1 MKKESIHNRRQFL
14 KKGIKSAAL
23 AAVLPASIN
32 QKDAHRNDNKP
43 EEKFV
48 YRTLGRTGI
57 KVPIVSMGT
66 GDTDNPNLIKAA
78 VDSGIGL
85 LATSIFYANGNNE
98 KMIGELIKEHGR
110 NSVVVMTSGWPGGV
124 NHKEGLFTEE
134 AKTEPY
140 ITTCENSMKNLGVDY
155 IDIFLLPFVAKRESV
170 FYEPLLKAMEHIKN
184 QGMAK
189 YIGIATHSWEP
200 EAINAAVE
208 IGIYDVAMVAYN
220 FKKTNIIEINEAIE
234 NAVKAGL
241 GIIAMKTMAGAYWD
255 KEKTLPINTRAAL
268 KWVLQNE
275 NIHTAVPGI
284 TTFDQLTEDLA
295 VMSDLKLS
303 EQEKADLKL
312 AQRNTEHG
320 IYCQQCGECI
330 EQCPEL
336 LDIPTIMRSYMY
348 AYGYRNIGNAK
359 ATLSNANISSL
370 PCNDCDTC
378 QVNCTM
384 GFNIK
389 QKILD
394 IVRLNNVPDDFLV

>member
-1 MKKESIHNRRQFL
+1 MKNESIQNRRQFL

-32 QKDAHRNDNKP
+32 QKNVHSNDGKP

-57 KVPIVSMGT
+57 KVPIVSMGA

-78 VDSGIGL
+78 LDSGIIL
-85 LATSIFYANGNNE
+85 FATSQYYGNGNNE
-98 KMIGELIKEHGR
+98 KMIGELIKERGR
-110 NSVVVMTSGWPGGV
+110 NSVIVITSGWPGGV

-140 ITTCENSMKNLGVDY
+140 IKSCENSMKNLGVDY

-170 FYEPLLKAMEHIKN
+170 FYEPLLKAMENIKK

-189 YIGIATHSWEP
+189 FIGIATHSWEP

-208 IGIYDVAMVAYN
+208 VGIYDVAMVAYN
-220 FKKTNIIEINEAIE
+220 FKKNNIEEINEALK
-234 NAVKAGL
+234 NAVKAGI
-241 GIIAMKTMAGAYWD
+241 GTIAMKTMAGAYWD
-255 KEKTLPINTRAAL
+255 KEKTLPINTKAAL

-275 NIHTAVPGI
+275 NIHTSVPGI

-295 VMSDLKLS
+295 VMSDLNLTDD
-303 EQEKADLKL
+303 EKTDLKL
-312 AQRNTEHG
+312 AQRKTGNG
-320 IYCQQCGECI
+320 IYCQQCGECV

-348 AYGYRNIGNAK
+348 AYGYRNISNAK
-359 ATLSNANISSL
+359 ATLSNAGISSL

-378 QVNCTM
+378 QVDCTM

-389 QKILD
+389 QKIRD
-394 IVRLNNVPDDFLV
+394 IARLSNVPDDFIV

>member
-1 MKKESIHNRRQFL
+1 MSKESVHNRRQFL
-14 KKGIKSAAL
+14 KKGVKSAAL
-23 AAVLPASIN
+23 AAILPASIN
-32 QKDAHRNDNKP
+32 PKNVPGNDVKP

-66 GDTDNPNLIKAA
+66 GDTDNQNLIKAA
-78 VDSGIGL
+78 LDSGITL

-98 KMIGELIKEHGR
+98 KMIGELAKGRDR
-110 NSVVVMTSGWPGGV
+110 NSIVIMTSGWPGGV

-134 AKTEPY
+134 AETEPY
-140 ITTCENSMKNLGVDY
+140 IKTCEDSMKNLGVDY
-155 IDIFLLPFVAKRESV
+155 IDIFLLPFAAKRESV
-170 FYEPLLKAMEHIKN
+170 FYEPLLKAMEHIKKT
-184 QGMAK
+184 GMAK

-208 IGIYDVAMVAYN
+208 VGIYDIAMVAYN
-220 FKKTNIIEINEAIE
+220 FKKTNIREINEALE

-268 KWVLQNE
+268 KWALQNE

-284 TTFDQLTEDLA
+284 TTFDQLSEDLA
-295 VMSDLKLS
+295 VMSDLNLTD
-303 EQEKADLKL
+303 EEKADLKL

-320 IYCQQCGECI
+320 IYCQQCGDCI

-348 AYGYRNIGNAK
+348 AYGYRNISNAK
-359 ATLSNANISSL
+359 LTLSSANISTLS
-370 PCNDCDTC
+370 CTDCESCPVDC
-378 QVNCTM
+378 AM
-384 GFNIK
+384 GFDIK
-389 QKILD
+389 QKIMD
-394 IVRLNNVPDDFLV
+394 IARLNNVPDDFLV

>member
-1 MKKESIHNRRQFL
+1 MKNELTHNRRQFL
-14 KKGIKSAAL
+14 KTGIKSAAL
-23 AAVLPASIN
+23 AAVLPAGIN
-32 QKDAHRNDNKP
+32 QKDIHGSEDNT
-43 EEKFV
+43 EKEFV
-48 YRTLGRTGI
+48 YRTLGKTGI

-66 GDTDNPNLIKAA
+66 GDTDNQNLIKAA
-78 VDSGIGL
+78 LDSGISL
-85 LATSIFYANGNNE
+85 LATSIVYANGNNE
-98 KMIGELIKEHGR
+98 KMIGELIKGRDR
-110 NSVVVMTSGWPGGV
+110 NSVVIITSGWPGGV

-140 ITTCENSMKNLGVDY
+140 IKTCENSMKNLGVDY

-170 FYEPLLKAMEHIKN
+170 FYEPLVKAMEHIKK

-220 FKKTNIIEINEAIE
+220 FKKTNIREINEALE

-255 KEKTLPINTRAAL
+255 KEKTLPINTKAAL
-268 KWVLQNE
+268 KWALQNE
-275 NIHTAVPGI
+275 NIHTSVPGI

-295 VMSDLKLS
+295 VMSDLKLTDD
-303 EQEKADLKL
+303 EKADLKL
-312 AQRNTEHG
+312 AQRNTENG
-320 IYCQQCGECI
+320 IYCQQCGECV

-348 AYGYRNIGNAK
+348 AYGYRNIRNAK
-359 ATLSNANISSL
+359 FTLSAANLQSL
-370 PCNDCDTC
+370 PCIDCDTC
-378 QVNCTM
+378 QINCTM

-389 QKILD
+389 RKILD
-394 IVRLNNVPDDFLV
+394 IARLKNVPDDFLI

>member
-1 MKKESIHNRRQFL
+1 MNKESVHNRRQFL
-14 KKGIKSAAL
+14 KKGVKSAAL
-23 AAVLPASIN
+23 AAILPASIN
-32 QKDAHRNDNKP
+32 PKNVPGNDVKP

-78 VDSGIGL
+78 LDSGITL
-85 LATSIFYANGNNE
+85 LATSIFYGKGNNE
-98 KMIGELIKEHGR
+98 KMIGELAKGRDR
-110 NSVVVMTSGWPGGV
+110 NSIVIMTSGWPGGV

-140 ITTCENSMKNLGVDY
+140 IKTCEDSIKNLGVDY
-155 IDIFLLPFVAKRESV
+155 IDIFLLPFAAKRESV
-170 FYEPLLKAMEHIKN
+170 YYEPLLKAMEHIKK

-208 IGIYDVAMVAYN
+208 VGIYDIAMVAYN
-220 FKKTNIIEINEAIE
+220 FKKTNIREINEALE

-284 TTFDQLTEDLA
+284 TTFDQLSEDLA
-295 VMSDLKLS
+295 VMSDLNLTD
-303 EQEKADLKL
+303 EEKADLKL

-320 IYCQQCGECI
+320 IYCQQCGDCL

-348 AYGYRNIGNAK
+348 AYGYRNISKAK
-359 ATLSNANISSL
+359 LTLSRANISTL
-370 PCNDCDTC
+370 PCTDCDS
-378 QVNCTM
+378 CTVDCAM
-384 GFNIK
+384 GFDIK

-394 IVRLNNVPDDFLV
+394 IARLNNVPDDFLV

>member
-1 MKKESIHNRRQFL
+1 MKDESIHNRRQFL

-32 QKDAHRNDNKP
+32 QKDVLSNNDKP

-66 GDTDNPNLIKAA
+66 GDTNNQNLVKAA
-78 VDSGIGL
+78 LDSGISL
-85 LATSIFYANGNNE
+85 LATSIYYGNGNNE
-98 KMIGELIKEHGR
+98 KMIGELAKGRDR
-110 NSVVVMTSGWPGGV
+110 NSIVIITSGWPGGV

-140 ITTCENSMKNLGVDY
+140 IKSCETSMKNLGVDY
-155 IDIFLLPFVAKRESV
+155 INIFLLPFVAKRESV
-170 FYEPLLKAMEHIKN
+170 FYEPLLKAMEHIKK

-208 IGIYDVAMVAYN
+208 VGIYDVAMVAYN
-220 FKKTNIIEINEAIE
+220 FKKNNIEEINEAVE

-241 GIIAMKTMAGAYWD
+241 GIIAMKTMAGAYCD
-255 KEKTLPINTRAAL
+255 KEKTLPINTKAAL

-284 TTFDQLTEDLA
+284 TTFDHLTEDLA
-295 VMSDLKLS
+295 VMSDLKLTDD
-303 EQEKADLKL
+303 EKADLKL
-312 AQRNTEHG
+312 ALRNTENG
-320 IYCQQCGECI
+320 IYCQQCGECV

-348 AYGYRNIGNAK
+348 AYGYRNISNARV
-359 ATLSNANISSL
+359 TLSDARVSSK
-370 PCNDCDTC
+370 PCTDCDSC
-378 QVNCTM
+378 QIKCPM
-384 GFNIK
+384 GFDIK

-394 IVRLNNVPDDFLV
+394 IIRLKDIPDDFLT

>member
-1 MKKESIHNRRQFL
+1 MSKKTTHNRRQFL

-32 QKDAHRNDNKP
+32 QKDKHSNKDTS
-43 EEKFV
+43 EEKMV

-78 VDSGIGL
+78 LDSGVSL
-85 LATSIFYANGNNE
+85 LATSIYYGNGNNE
-98 KMIGELIKEHGR
+98 KMIGELIKGRDR
-110 NSVVVMTSGWPGGV
+110 NSVVLMTSGWPGGV

-140 ITTCENSMKNLGVDY
+140 IKTCENSMKNLGVDY

-170 FYEPLLKAMEHIKN
+170 FYEPLLKAMEHIKK

-189 YIGIATHSWEP
+189 FIGIATHSFEP

-208 IGIYDVAMVAYN
+208 TGIYDVAMVAYN
-220 FKKTNIIEINEAIE
+220 FKKENIREIDKALQ
-234 NAVKAGL
+234 NAVNAGV
-241 GIIAMKTMAGAYWD
+241 GIIAMKTMAGAFWD
-255 KEKTLPINTRAAL
+255 KEKTLPINTKAAL

-284 TTFDQLTEDLA
+284 TTFDQLAEDMA
-295 VMSDLKLS
+295 VMSDLKLTDK
-303 EQEKADLKL
+303 EKTELKL
-312 AQRNTEHG
+312 AQRKTENG
-320 IYCQQCGECI
+320 IYCQQCSECI
-330 EQCPEL
+330 DQCPEL
-336 LDIPTIMRSYMY
+336 LDIPTLMRSYMY
-348 AYGYRNIGNAK
+348 AYGYRNISNAK

-370 PCNDCDTC
+370 PCAECDHC
-378 QVNCTM
+378 QVDCAM

>member
-1 MKKESIHNRRQFL
+1 MKNELKHNRRQFL
-14 KKGIKSAAL
+14 KTGIKSAAL

-32 QKDAHRNDNKP
+32 QKDVQGKKNTAGEN
-43 EEKFV
+43 FV

-57 KVPIVSMGT
+57 KVPIVSMGA
-66 GDTDNPNLIKAA
+66 GDTDNANLIKAA
-78 VDSGIGL
+78 LDSGINL
-85 LATSIFYANGNNE
+85 LATSIAYANGNNE
-98 KMIGELIKEHGR
+98 KMIGELIKDRDR
-110 NSVVVMTSGWPGGV
+110 NSVVVITSGWPGGV
-124 NHKEGLFTEE
+124 NHKEGFFTEE

-140 ITTCENSMKNLGVDY
+140 IKTCENSMKNLGVDY

-170 FYEPLLKAMEHIKN
+170 FYEPLIKAMEHIKK

-220 FKKTNIIEINEAIE
+220 FKKTNIREINKALE
-234 NAVKAGL
+234 NAVQAGL

-255 KEKTLPINTRAAL
+255 KEKTLPINTKAAL

-275 NIHTAVPGI
+275 NIHTSVPGI

-295 VMSDLKLS
+295 VMSDLKLTDD
-303 EQEKADLKL
+303 EKADLKL
-312 AQRNTEHG
+312 ARRNTENG
-320 IYCQQCGECI
+320 IYCQQCGECV

-348 AYGYRNIGNAK
+348 AYGYRNIRKAK
-359 ATLSNANISSL
+359 FTLSAANLSSI
-370 PCNDCDTC
+370 PCIDCDTC
-378 QVNCTM
+378 QIDCTM

-394 IVRLNNVPDDFLV
+394 IARLKNVPDDFLI